1 MGIQLSGARCEEI
14 KRTVV
19 SFFEKYDVA
28 CVPISGFEIAVKMG
42 VSVVPYSAKPESTQ
56 RLMLKESKD
65 GFTAEDEKGNL
76 FIFYNEKKGYGR
88 INNTIMHEIG
98 HIVLDHSEGS
108 ELAEVEARFFAKYA
122 LAPPPLIHK
131 LRLQN
136 PMQIADVFDISQEA
150 ARYAYQYY
158 QKWLQFGSSQY
169 TEYENRM
176 LRLFKEV
183 G

>member
-1 MGIQLSGARCEEI
+1 
-14 KRTVV
+14 
-19 SFFEKYDVA
+19 
-28 CVPISGFEIAVKMG
+28 
-42 VSVVPYSAKPESTQ
+42 
-56 RLMLKESKD
+56 
-65 GFTAEDEKGNL
+65 
-76 FIFYNEKKGYGR
+76 
-88 INNTIMHEIG
+88 MHEIG

-136 PMQIADVFDISQEA
+136 PVQIADIFDISQEA

-176 LRLFKEV
+176 LRLFKDV